1 MLNASKINNYLNN
14 KDNVKFINKDQNG
27 ISDFNRAYKASDGWF
42 YIYKN
47 FDDSQELYT
56 KFSFLFNEKIQSVCE
71 LEVCFESRKI
81 ESIIEKLKDSDIH
94 ICKVNDPT
102 IDEYDFLLNPVTW
115 DQVTDTNDHPSLIS
129 LEIAHNMHGFG
140 LDNVDIPNY
149 PKLGEHNL
157 YYLSQLGYSKEDLYK
172 FESEGILN
180 SEV

>member
-1 MLNASKINNYLNN
+1 M
-14 KDNVKFINKDQNG
+14 
-27 ISDFNRAYKASDGWF
+27 
-42 YIYKN
+42 
-47 FDDSQELYT
+47 
-56 KFSFLFNEKIQSVCE
+56 LFNEKIQSALD
-71 LEVCFESRKI
+71 LEVCFEDHNI

-115 DQVTDTNDHPSLIS
+115 DHVTDSNDHPSLIS
-129 LEIAHNMHGFG
+129 LEMAYNMHGFG